1 MSNGS
6 GKEKEKYQM
15 RIIVIDD
22 ELNLR
27 RTIVPVLKSM
37 GHEVAAAGNSRSA
50 LDQFEKDTFDVALLD
65 LRLGEENGLELMTKL
80 QKAQPRCAMIVTTAF
95 ATIETAVE
103 AMRQGAFD
111 YLAKPF
117 TPDQLQQAL
126 MKVARTRQLENK
138 VAELESRVSAE
149 APTPILDS
157 VEPVM
162 QKVYDLAFKAAATP
176 ATILILGES
185 GTGKSVLARGIHQK
199 SPQAD
204 RPCVTVSCPSLS
216 RELLESELFGHVKG
230 AFTGAVSDTFGKVA
244 AADGGTLFL
253 DEIGELPLEIQP
265 KLLRLLQDKEYERVG
280 ETKLR
285 RANVRLIT
293 ATNRDLEQAVK
304 NGQFREDLYYRLN
317 VISVRMPSLRE
328 RPGDLPRI
336 AQEWLRFF
344 GQQVGKDLASFTPE
358 ALQALQTYSWPG
370 NLRELR
376 NVIERSTILADKRE
390 IDLSDLPE
398 NLHRPSSSGVNVGS
412 KASLDELEAEHI
424 RRIIAS
430 SSSLGEAA
438 QILGIDPATLYR
450 KRKRMGL
457 PSGTRKPSDGDFEE
471 MPTANSPAETQ

>member
-1 MSNGS
+1 
-6 GKEKEKYQM
+6 M
-15 RIIVIDD
+15 RIILIDD
-22 ELNLR
+22 ELNIR
-27 RTIVPVLKSM
+27 RTVVPVLQGM
-37 GHEVAAAGNSRSA
+37 GHDVVAAANGRNA
-50 LDQFEKDTFDVALLD
+50 LQELEKDTFDLALLD

-80 QKAQPRCAMIVTTAF
+80 LKAQPRLAVIVTTAF
-95 ATIETAVE
+95 ATIETAVQ

-111 YLAKPF
+111 YLAKPY
-117 TPDQLQQAL
+117 TPDQLQQAIA
-126 MKVARTRQLENK
+126 KVARTRQLENK

-149 APTPILDS
+149 APTPILES

-162 QKVYDLAFKAAATP
+162 QKIYELAFKAAATP

-185 GTGKSVLARGIHQK
+185 GTGKSVLARAIHQK
-199 SPQAD
+199 SPQSDHAF
-204 RPCVTVSCPSLS
+204 VTVSCPSLS

-293 ATNRDLEQAVK
+293 ASNRDLEQAAK

-317 VISVRMPSLRE
+317 VISIRMPSLRE

-336 AQEWLRFF
+336 AQEWLKFF
-344 GQQVGKDLASFTPE
+344 GNQVGKDLVSFTPA
-358 ALQALQTYSWPG
+358 ALHALQTYSWPG

-376 NVIERSTILADKRE
+376 NVIERSTILAEKKE
-390 IDLSDLPE
+390 IDLIDLPE
-398 NLHRPSSSGVNVGS
+398 NLHRPSASGVSVGS
-412 KASLDELEAEHI
+412 KTSLDELEAEHI
-424 RRIIAS
+424 KRIIMS
-430 SSSLGEAA
+430 TPSLGEAA

-450 KRKRMGL
+450 KRKRMGMHPGPRKETPG
-457 PSGTRKPSDGDFEE
+457 PSHEGNGNGDHH
-471 MPTANSPAETQ
+471 SPEPASAA